1 MEIVALVPGLAK
13 VDGVVLDC
21 VTNRPLTL
29 MMMYLP
35 PISCGQLMN
44 YFLLL
49 LLPRSV
55 GATEFHVHLSRRFA
69 DSRGKT
75 SSSGGVSRF
84 RQLLKRA
91 GRGEVR
97 PTDRLEESGRSG
109 GGGGGGPICGPR
121 VASRRVARFPHW
133 PRRATAISAALC
145 LSNRRGVCTLKT
157 RQRN

>member
-49 LLPRSV
+49 LLPRSG

-109 GGGGGGPICGPR
+109 GGPICWPR
-121 VASRRVARFPHW
+121 VASWRGGWLVSHIGRGGQLR
-133 PRRATAISAALC
+133 SA
-145 LSNRRGVCTLKT
+145 
-157 RQRN
+157 QRSV